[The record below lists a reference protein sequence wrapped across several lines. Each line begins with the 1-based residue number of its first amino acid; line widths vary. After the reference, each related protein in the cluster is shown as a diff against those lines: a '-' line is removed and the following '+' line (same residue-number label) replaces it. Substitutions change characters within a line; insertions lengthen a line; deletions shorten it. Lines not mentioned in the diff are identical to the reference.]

1 MAFWSQ
7 NEEGFMF
14 KIPKWQESIEETA
27 EILTTLKLRKKNK
40 TQNCK
45 NKKMLNGQK
54 EHICSVYGK
63 RLTIISLLY

>member
-27 EILTTLKLRKKNK
+27 EILTTLRLKKKTKPKIVKTKKCWMDKKN
-40 TQNCK
+40 
-45 NKKMLNGQK
+45 
-54 EHICSVYGK
+54 ISAVYMAK
-63 RLTIISLLY
+63 D